1 MGRCRDMIG
10 WWHNNGCL
18 IHFWTILNPFGQ
30 SNLEDG
36 ILRLFSG
43 RPKNGI
49 YGIYQKWD
57 TDTTCEHRTPR
68 PLSEKI
74 DFYFLPHCIPA
85 HGWFDASSVPHVQYF
100 RQQQLPIKCLGDHT
114 LKQFPPSTRTRHPL
128 QSVVLAALFGTMDN
142 AEWPVPF
149 IHPQPDSFEWQPWN
163 GWSCLV

>member
-1 MGRCRDMIG
+1 MLDS
-10 WWHNNGCL
+10 L
-18 IHFWTILNPFGQ
+18 LNPFG

-43 RPKNGI
+43 RLDPGI
-49 YGIYQKWD
+49 YGIYQKWIKMGHRHYC
-57 TDTTCEHRTPR
+57 TIYVPTFQRTPYTIVH
-68 PLSEKI
+68 LDKSEKI
-74 DFYFLPHCIPA
+74 EFYFLPHCIPA
-85 HGWFDASSVPHVQYF
+85 HGWFGASSVHHVQYF

-149 IHPQPDSFEWQPWN
+149 IHPQPDSFEWQPWFH